1 MALPKLA
8 ALKFKTK
15 LPSNDLEVEYR
26 PFLVKEEKALLVAM
40 EAEDTSQ
47 MILSLREIV
56 NSCVDGDQFD
66 VGKAPFFD
74 SEYLFLQMRAKSVGE
89 VSTLEYGHTDGV
101 NYDGVKC
108 DHITELKVNLEDIK
122 AEKLEGHTDEVR
134 ISEQLYVKMKY
145 PSLMELSALDFA
157 DQESTDEFKLV
168 ANCIDYVFDD
178 NETYEAD
185 TEQEKISFVESM
197 NTKQMT
203 ELGKF
208 FDTMPRIR
216 HEIPYTCEGCGQE
229 DVLKLEGLSDFF

>member
-1 MALPKLA
+1 MALPKLNSPTYQ
-8 ALKFKTK
+8 LE
-15 LPSNDLEVEYR
+15 LPSTGKKIKYR
-26 PFLVKEEKALLVAM
+26 PFLVKEQKILMMAQESKDEHEVLNAMTSLVNDCTFGKIDA
-40 EAEDTSQ
+40 T
-47 MILSLREIV
+47 
-56 NSCVDGDQFD
+56 NSPMFD
-66 VGKAPFFD
+66 V
-74 SEYLFLQMRAKSVGE
+74 EYIFLRIRAKSVGE